1 MSTNPAILAGG
12 GLLLGLAGG
21 YLLHIMTTDPVSVVV
36 KKTEQIKKEIS
47 DEDLANLCSE
57 PIAEGKNDLQ
67 TAQARVAQLEDD
79 LSSKKTE
86 LAELKRQSAL
96 DEAADEAERQANEAG
111 RAEAARVW
119 QSMEAEI
126 ASLETQLG
134 EAVTERDVLKEEL
147 RVTIYKLDQQIV
159 ETKKAKKEAAYF
171 KKESTANLWSSFMAE
186 AKVEICDR
194 GTRKRHAKCHEAVEG
209 ALPKDVRDRFVECV
223 NTYQSTPLL
232 VQGEKDT
239 SLPPYAEWMNQDD
252 RFTKKGWYVQ
262 FCDPTLPEADRF
274 NSPG

>member
-36 KKTEQIKKEIS
+36 KETEQIKREIS

-67 TAQARVAQLEDD
+67 TAQARVAQLEDE
-79 LSSKKTE
+79 LTSKKTE
-86 LAELKRQSAL
+86 LLDLQRQAAL
-96 DEAADEAERQANEAG
+96 DEAATEAERKANEAG

-119 QSMEAEI
+119 KSMEDEI
-126 ASLETQLG
+126 ASLETQL
-134 EAVTERDVLKEEL
+134 ETAVSERDVLKEEL

-239 SLPPYAEWMNQDD
+239 NLPPYAEWMNQDD

>member
-21 YLLHIMTTDPVSVVV
+21 YLLHLMTTDPVAVVM
-36 KKTEQIKKEIS
+36 KETEQIKREIS

-67 TAQARVAQLEDD
+67 TAQSKVAQLEDE
-79 LSSKKTE
+79 LNSKKSE
-86 LAELKRQSAL
+86 LMELQRQAAL
-96 DEAADEAERQANEAG
+96 DDAADEAERKANESA

-119 QSMEAEI
+119 KSMEEEI
-126 ASLETQLG
+126 ATLEINLAD
-134 EAVTERDVLKEEL
+134 AVQERDHLKEEL

-159 ETKKAKKEAAYF
+159 ETNKAKKEAAYF
-171 KKESTANLWSSFMAE
+171 KSESTANLWSSFLAE

-194 GTRKRHAKCHEAVEG
+194 GTRKRHEKCHDAVESS
-209 ALPKDVRDRFVECV
+209 LPKDVRDRFVECV
-223 NTYQSTPLL
+223 NTYQSTPML

-239 SLPPYAEWMNQDD
+239 SLPPYGEWLNQDD

-262 FCDPTLPEADRF
+262 FCDPTLPEADHLT
-274 NSPG
+274 PG